1 MKLKFLHLLIICL
14 FCIQQSFG
22 QNKGDVYFLKNS
34 GARVDKLED
43 ADYFRVVEPDSGSTI
58 YNFTEY
64 YKDKTLKTV
73 GKVLDAKLLLF
84 EGLCRMYYPSGKR
97 REIANYKSGVK
108 DGDSYEYYKNGKLYL
123 HKTYAAG
130 KELLVL
136 DCVDSTGKVLLAN
149 GNGIHII
156 YNSNTEFKDIVEQG
170 EVKDGLKN
178 GQWKGEY
185 KVPGTKLIFNEEWV
199 ANKLIAGK
207 SVDENGTTY
216 AYTENRVFPSFKGG
230 LPAFGHF
237 LADVVRYPS
246 LAQRNRIQGRVVVAF
261 VVQTDGSLGDFKI
274 KESPDEQMS
283 AEAIRVLKISPKWQP
298 GVFYGKVVPVYY
310 TVPIA
315 FKL

>member
-1 MKLKFLHLLIICL
+1 MKLKSLPLLIFGL
-14 FCIQQSFG
+14 FYIQQSIA
-22 QNKGDVYFLKNS
+22 QAKQDVYFLKNS
-34 GARVDKLED
+34 GAKVDKLED
-43 ADYFRVVEPDSGSTI
+43 ADYIRVISEPDSGSTF
-58 YNFTEY
+58 YNFNEY
-64 YKDKTLKTV
+64 YKDKTVKTV
-73 GKVLDAKLLLF
+73 AKILDDRLLLF
-84 EGLCRMYYPSGKR
+84 EGQCRMYYPTGKR
-97 REIANYKSGVK
+97 KEIANYKSGVK

-149 GNGIHII
+149 GNGTHII
-156 YNSNTEFKDIVEQG
+156 YNNDFKDIIEQG

-178 GQWKGEY
+178 GQWKGEF
-185 KVPGTKLIFNEEWV
+185 KIPATTLTFNEEYV
-199 ANKLIAGK
+199 ANKLVAGK

-216 AYTENRVFPSFKGG
+216 TYTENHIFPSFKGG
-230 LPAFGHF
+230 LAAFGHF

-246 LAQRNRIQGRVVVAF
+246 WAQKNRVQGRVLVAF